1 MFLLISTLKRENVKE
16 YTASR
21 NIFPS
26 ILLSDFEPDSSSFNG
41 LVIDNRETKMVL
53 CFYLAVSKKSA
64 PSAPMTR
71 SATRGSVASGKS
83 SYHLHLPCSST
94 NSYLLLFPCLALF
107 LFLYKCPSLINT
119 LNEIH
124 AITLLLCGGCIHVK
138 HVWFIEFYPIFA
150 TTLTIKTKRLCFV
163 DDVCL
168 SCQRDRHCHR

>member
-1 MFLLISTLKRENVKE
+1 MIKQSSQAVKTSVTNNSPFKGFLQPNNHSAQLSLAQTFFIEIPFFVFLLISTLKRENVKE
-16 YTASR
+16 YTASP

-26 ILLSDFEPDSSSFNG
+26 ILLTDFEPDSSSFNG

-94 NSYLLLFPCLALF
+94 NSHLLLFPCLALF
-107 LFLYKCPSLINT
+107 LFLFLYKCPSLN
-119 LNEIH
+119 
-124 AITLLLCGGCIHVK
+124 
-138 HVWFIEFYPIFA
+138 
-150 TTLTIKTKRLCFV
+150 
-163 DDVCL
+163 
-168 SCQRDRHCHR
+168 